1 MARLLRAAAL
11 AAAALAA
18 PALLRAQAAGED
30 DYRDLRFRGLGPE
43 IGWVLPTEVE
53 PAVSYGLR
61 ADMGFVGPG
70 IRVTPAIRYW
80 RSHLRQGELDR
91 VAEQIVSI
99 CERQGNTDCPMLDL
113 GSVERSDLELSADAH
128 LVLEATPTLSLYAGA
143 GLSLHL
149 FNGRGE
155 LIDGTFVEDLLD
167 TAAPGLDLIAGA
179 SVPLGPLA
187 LFAET
192 RLIVTSDIQYANATA
207 ALSWTLPTAPPE
219 AALAGRPPVPFLR
232 TLPTLHPAPHPD
244 SHGDPRCQTTSRL
257 CSMD

>member
-18 PALLRAQAAGED
+18 PASLRAQAAQD
-30 DYRDLRFRGLGPE
+30 YDYRDLRFRGLGPE
-43 IGWVLPTEVE
+43 IGWVVPTEVE

-70 IRVTPAIRYW
+70 VRVTPAIRYW
-80 RSHLRQGELDR
+80 RSHLRQDELDR

-99 CERQGNTDCPMLDL
+99 CERQGNTDCPVLDL

-128 LVLEATPTLSLYAGA
+128 LVLEVARSLSLYAGA

-155 LIDGTFVEDLLD
+155 LIVDTFVEDLLD
-167 TAAPGLDLIAGA
+167 TAAPGLNLIGGV
-179 SVPLGPLA
+179 SIPVGRLA
-187 LFAET
+187 LLTET
-192 RLIVTSDIQYANATA
+192 RFIVTSDIQYANATA
-207 ALSWTLPTAPPE
+207 ALSWTLPTPPPE
-219 AALAGRPPVPFLR
+219 AALAPRPPVPFLR
-232 TLPTLHPAPHPD
+232 IRPALQPAHDHD
-244 SHGDPRCQTTSRL
+244 SDGDPRCQTTSRL
-257 CSMD
+257 CSTD